1 MKINKSYWNYI
12 PIIICIL
19 LGYITG
25 GNLSFDVK
33 FSNALPF
40 ITDETGR
47 FTLILFGMGMLGAS
61 TYCIRFW
68 GLDIG
73 ETVYSREDLLPYS
86 YDFFGYFG
94 AIVGGGITGII
105 LYLIVKTGIIVS
117 VSSERIPE
125 INFSVSII
133 ISYCGG
139 LLHFRIQNV
148 LAKFINKNHDDKK
161 ENQQLFSTKCKPRDP
176 TVENK
181 SENDSTTNL
190 NDDESALSANNA
202 NAANAKNRSADYRLW
217 CQK

>member
-12 PIIICIL
+12 PIIICIF

-25 GNLSFDVK
+25 GYLSFGVK
-33 FSNALPF
+33 FANVLPF

-68 GLDIG
+68 GLDVE
-73 ETVYSREDLLPYS
+73 ETVYSREDLLPHI

-105 LYLIVKTGIIVS
+105 LYLIFKTGIIVS

-125 INFSVSII
+125 MNFSVSII

-148 LAKFINKNHDDKK
+148 LAKFINKILEQKNDDKK
-161 ENQQLFSTKCKPRDP
+161 EGQQPFSAECKPRDP
-176 TVENK
+176 TDKNK
-181 SENDSTTNL
+181 SENGGTTNL
-190 NDDESALSANNA
+190 NDDDSTLSANNA
-202 NAANAKNRSADYRLW
+202 NTADTKNHAAD
-217 CQK
+217 